1 MLDLKKMLT
10 KISNKFKVETGNIA
24 MTATTGTLTS
34 CGYAKCGNIVY
45 LNVKVSSA
53 RADAGSNLFVGKI
66 TNAGMLPAIQSNGLV
81 VYSGNTFGV
90 FLGGDGTLTIR
101 NTSSTTIGASS
112 TLEAR
117 ISYIVNA

>member
-10 KISNKFKVETGNIA
+10 KISNKFKVETGNLA

-34 CGYAKCGNIVY
+34 CRYARCGNIVY
-45 LNVKVSSA
+45 LNVTVSSA

-66 TNAGMLPAIQSNGLV
+66 TNTGMLPAIQSNGLV
-81 VYSGNTFGV
+81 VYSGNIFGV